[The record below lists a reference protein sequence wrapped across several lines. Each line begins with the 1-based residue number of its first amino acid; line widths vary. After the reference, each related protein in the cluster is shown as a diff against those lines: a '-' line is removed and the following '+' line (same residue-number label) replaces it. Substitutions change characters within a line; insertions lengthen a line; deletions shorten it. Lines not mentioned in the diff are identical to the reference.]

1 MLKSLLAAA
10 LVVTSVSGAF
20 AQTNAKRSGTA
31 EEQRACAPDV
41 SRLCRDVMNDSDLTV
56 LGCLKANRAKVSRAC
71 DKVLVSNGQ

>member
-1 MLKSLLAAA
+1 MLKSLLAATV
-10 LVVTSVSGAF
+10 LVVSVSGAF

-56 LGCLKANRAKVSRAC
+56 LGCLKANRAKVSKSC
-71 DKVLVSNGQ
+71 DKVLVGNGQ

>member
-1 MLKSLLAAA
+1 MLKSLLAVTF
-10 LVVTSVSGAF
+10 VVTSVTGAF

-41 SRLCRDVMNDSDLTV
+41 SRLCREVMNDSDLTV
-56 LGCLKANRAKVSRAC
+56 LGCLKANRAKVSKTC

>member
-1 MLKSLLAAA
+1 MLKSLLAVTF
-10 LVVTSVSGAF
+10 VVTSVTGAF

-56 LGCLKANRAKVSRAC
+56 LGCLKANRAKVSKTC
-71 DKVLVSNGQ
+71 DNVLVKNGQ